1 MGFSGANWESVNLS
15 DVYCGVS
22 GGQLGYYGSVGGGGG
37 GHCVSMNLSKDQWG
51 SLEVSGAQWWGS
63 LGFCRAQWSMYTHPF
78 LGNF

>member
-22 GGQLGYYGSVGGGGG
+22 GGQLGRRGGG

-51 SLEVSGAQWWGS
+51 SLEVSGAQWWVS
-63 LGFCRAQWSMYTHPF
+63 LGFCRAQWSIF
-78 LGNF
+78 LSI